1 MIKEI
6 KQKLRKKYNTKQN
19 IIDSLKEENRSLLK
33 RIDQKNELILSL
45 FELRDE
51 QQRKI
56 KELLEENEKS
66 RSKKEWINERFI
78 TCKYCG
84 YNNFKKRLES
94 FGTCLRC
101 GKIIDEKS
109 YFKKKL
115 GGKDLW
121 LEKTKLRMKLK
132 QKSTK
137 NIKK

>member
-66 RSKKEWINERFI
+66 R
-78 TCKYCG
+78 C
-84 YNNFKKRLES
+84 KKRMA
-94 FGTCLRC
+94 
-101 GKIIDEKS
+101 K
-109 YFKKKL
+109 
-115 GGKDLW
+115 
-121 LEKTKLRMKLK
+121 
-132 QKSTK
+132 
-137 NIKK
+137 